1 MSHWHVEIKKKLAK
15 RIKKLPHNIQ
25 ERAATLVQDLKQKGV
40 CPGKKWNNF
49 SSLGGNKYHCHLT
62 YSYVACW
69 EEIDGK
75 LRIMEVYYVGSR
87 EDAPY

>member
-1 MSHWHVEIKKKLAK
+1 MSHWQVEIKKKVA
-15 RIKKLPHNIQ
+15 RGIQKLPKNIQ
-25 ERAATLVQDLKQKGV
+25 ERAATLVQDLKKNGFY
-40 CPGKKWNNF
+40 PGKKWNNF
-49 SSLGGNKYHCHLT
+49 SSLGENRYHCHLT

-75 LRIMEVYYVGSR
+75 LRIIEVYYVGSR